1 MSQSLAH
8 SRAGIT
14 PHESHYVLCPRR
26 AICVAREKLESILS
40 TVYQKSLTRRQNS
53 PFGSR
58 DSISYALLDAT
69 KQSAFLNAFDKAGFK
84 SVDKLL
90 VAYIPWKRKF
100 ASFVGEMTTEEVK
113 RFIGSVLNG
122 DIQFKETRKKPVL

>member
-1 MSQSLAH
+1 MCFQVS
-8 SRAGIT
+8 
-14 PHESHYVLCPRR
+14 
-26 AICVAREKLESILS
+26 
-40 TVYQKSLTRRQNS
+40 QKSLTRRQNS
-53 PFGSR
+53 AFGSR

-90 VAYIPWKRKF
+90 VAYKPRKRKF
-100 ASFVGEMTTEEVK
+100 ASFVGEMTIEEVE

-122 DIQFKETRKKPVL
+122 DIRFRETRKKPVLKQES